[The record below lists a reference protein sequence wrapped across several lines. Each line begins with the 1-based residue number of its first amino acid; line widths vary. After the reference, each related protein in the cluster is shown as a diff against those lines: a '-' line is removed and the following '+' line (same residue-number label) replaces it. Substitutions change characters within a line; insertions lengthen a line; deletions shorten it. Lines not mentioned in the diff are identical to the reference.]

1 MSSCFWLVS
10 SVFVSVQLY
19 VLFDKFKCPYK
30 ERALLLRSEKN
41 IGKAGKTVL
50 IKFKQKVSRDNN
62 INVRQTKFKA
72 GGKKYAF
79 KIKGALHNGNN
90 HC

>member
-10 SVFVSVQLY
+10 SVFVFVQLY

-30 ERALLLRSEKN
+30 ERALLLKLVRLEK
-41 IGKAGKTVL
+41 IVL

-62 INVRQTKFKA
+62 INLRQTKFKA